1 MPKVSRSKE
10 IMRIREEINEGASR
24 KTIKNTSKI
33 NKFKKIKE
41 NKETTI
47 SKKIKKQKT
56 LEMPYSRSL
65 VN

>member
-10 IMRIREEINEGASR
+10 IMRIREEINEGPSR

-47 SKKIKKQKT
+47 SKKKK
-56 LEMPYSRSL
+56 SRKH
-65 VN
+65 